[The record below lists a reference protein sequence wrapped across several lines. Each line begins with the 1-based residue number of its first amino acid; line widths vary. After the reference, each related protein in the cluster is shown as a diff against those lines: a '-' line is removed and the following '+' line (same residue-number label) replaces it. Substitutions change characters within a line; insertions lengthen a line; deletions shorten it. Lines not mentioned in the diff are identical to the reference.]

1 MTTETWNEVR
11 GETLSGPIDVDGNHY
26 IDCRFGEIQFRYGG
40 GQLPR
45 FENNQFDGAVSWFFH
60 GAALRTIRL
69 LQFQNMGGAAQ
80 EMLNDLF
87 RPDFVLAE
95 E

>member
-11 GETLSGPIDVDGNHY
+11 NQQLEGPIDVDGNHY
-26 IDCRFGEIQFRYGG
+26 IGCKFGTVQFRYGG

-45 FENNQFDGAVSWFFH
+45 FEECEYADGVNWFFH
-60 GAALRTIRL
+60 GPALRTIRL

-80 EMLNDLF
+80 QMLAELF
-87 RPDFVLAE
+87 KPDFVLAE

>member
-1 MTTETWNEVR
+1 MKETWNEVR
-11 GETLSGPIDVDGNHY
+11 DQNLSGAIDVDGNHY
-26 IDCRFGEIQFRYGG
+26 IRCRFGPTQFRYGG

-45 FENNQFDGAVSWFFH
+45 FEDCEYEQGVNWYFH
-60 GAALRTIRL
+60 GPALRTIRL
-69 LQFQNMGGAAQ
+69 LQLQNQGGNAQ
-80 EMLNDLF
+80 EMLNNLF